1 MSADDLDNP
10 FNNPPSDPRDALRN
24 PYLAREIL
32 RCPPAEPEKILR
44 EVDATDFSSEMG
56 TLLSKKMGLYNFS
69 DAFPSGTVG
78 LLLPRHFE
86 ETYGDALLGSR
97 TATMLGVAIQD
108 YLDVP
113 NQLFTSGGAFDG
125 NSLVQ
130 HMVIINRRAWQA
142 MAKGALS
149 KLADSED
156 GAMLLGLKNVALYH
170 SALDNPQSVTS
181 QILHNLLDH
190 VDLNERDIASWQQKA
205 VASENY
211 EFATQL
217 AARRKRMP
225 FQQHL

>member
-1 MSADDLDNP
+1 MSTDEWESP
-10 FNNPPSDPRDALRN
+10 QNNPPFDPRDALRN

-32 RCPPAEPEKILR
+32 RQPPEEPARILR
-44 EVDATDFSSEMG
+44 EVEATDFNCEMG
-56 TLLSKKMGLYNFS
+56 TLLPRKMDLYAFS
-69 DAFPSGTVG
+69 DAFPSSTVG
-78 LLLPRHFE
+78 LRFPRHFE
-86 ETYGDALLGSR
+86 EPYGDALLGSR

-113 NQLFTSGGAFDG
+113 NQLFASGGAFDG
-125 NSLVQ
+125 TSLVQ

-156 GAMLLGLKNVALYH
+156 GAMLLGLKNVELYH
-170 SALDNPQSVTS
+170 NALANPESVTS
-181 QILHNLLDH
+181 QVVHNLLDH

-205 VASENY
+205 VASQNY

-217 AARRKRMP
+217 VARRKRMP
-225 FQQHL
+225 AQQHL